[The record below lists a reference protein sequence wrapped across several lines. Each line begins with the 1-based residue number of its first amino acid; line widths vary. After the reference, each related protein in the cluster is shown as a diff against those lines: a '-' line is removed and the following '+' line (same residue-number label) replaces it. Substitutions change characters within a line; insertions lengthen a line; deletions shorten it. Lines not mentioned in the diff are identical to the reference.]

1 MTSLLAR
8 PRSLLW
14 RLGGL
19 ALAVS
24 LLSLVLHVAVTT
36 MWISPIGDELVSAL
50 AARVK
55 VSRELLERTPASE
68 RDTWAA
74 RLADARFAIRRGEP
88 PPPAAASSGFA
99 LATPGGFLVRLG
111 GLLGPDFN
119 VSLIRSLRM
128 SDAQARLYASFLI
141 DGQRWHV
148 EHLARPPIEALL
160 TTGLGWFALAAA
172 AVGVSVLGGMRSV
185 VAPIRDVA
193 ERIKTQGSSLQPLAE
208 PARASAEVQGLV
220 ESFNRL
226 AERVHTADRTKQ
238 HLLAGVSHD
247 LRTPLARLRL
257 RIETQCEPAVADAAE
272 GELRAMEH
280 IVSQFLA
287 FVHGDSG
294 AAIGPPS
301 SLLATLDEVV
311 ASYARQDVNVR
322 LVVSATDMRIGA
334 LAVQR
339 LLTNLIDNALTHGQ
353 QPIELRWRHNAAG
366 ERELSVWEHGPGLSD
381 AQFQSALQPF
391 VRLSND
397 AGIGH
402 GGLGLAIVAQIA
414 RQWDATLDCRRDADG
429 LFGIVVTWRD
439 AAVRH
444 APA

>member
-1 MTSLLAR
+1 MK

-50 AARVK
+50 AARIK

-68 RDTWAA
+68 RDTLAA

-88 PPPAAASSGFA
+88 PPPPAAASSGFA
-99 LATPGGFLVRLG
+99 LAPPGGFLVRLG
-111 GLLGPDFN
+111 SLLGSDFN

-128 SDAQARLYASFLI
+128 SDAQARLYASFSI

-160 TTGLGWFALAAA
+160 TTGLGWFMLAAA
-172 AVGVSVLGGMRSV
+172 AVGVTVLGGMRSV
-185 VAPIRDVA
+185 VAPIREVA

-226 AERVHTADRTKQ
+226 AERVATADRTKK

-257 RIETQCEPAVADAAE
+257 RIETQCEPRIAEAAD
-272 GELRAMEH
+272 GELRAIEH

-287 FVHGDSG
+287 YVHGHTGSVAG
-294 AAIGPPS
+294 AGESVLAIINQ
-301 SLLATLDEVV
+301 VV
-311 ASYARQDVNVR
+311 ASFAEQGVPVAPR
-322 LVVSATDMRIGA
+322 LAAGDGLADA
-334 LAVQR
+334 LGLQR
-339 LLTNLIDNALTHGQ
+339 VLTNLIDNARVHGQ
-353 QPIELRWRHNAAG
+353 APIELHWRDNAAG
-366 ERELSVWEHGPGLSD
+366 ERELSVWDHGAGLSD
-381 AQFQSALQPF
+381 AQFASALQPF

-402 GGLGLAIVAQIA
+402 CGLGLAIVAQIA
-414 RQWDATLDCRRDADG
+414 QQWGARLECRREG
-429 LFGIVVTWRD
+429 NSRFGIALVWPQG
-439 AAVRH
+439 AVIAKR
-444 APA
+444 